1 MSNKIIVHLMGGLG
15 NQMFQYAAARSI
27 AYKNNIPLFLDT
39 HTGFFRDKIFKRR
52 YELHKLP
59 INAQTVKSKY
69 SLPYLEM
76 TFRKK
81 ILRDENKLINDNYFT
96 NSIIENQLNF
106 IPEVVNYPIEK
117 SIWIHGYWQS
127 EKYFEN
133 IKNLI
138 AKELTPPKPKDDKFL
153 QIAKLMN
160 SCNSVSIGVR
170 LFEEVPEINKE
181 GVGGL
186 TAIEFFNSSA
196 HKMNKNLESPE
207 FFVFCTTNSP
217 ELKKLDLPGKVH
229 LITHEN
235 GYDGTMARL
244 WLMTQ
249 CKNHIIANSSFYWWG
264 AWLSEINNNY
274 NSKIIASTL
283 FSNIDTV
290 PERWQ

>member
-1 MSNKIIVHLMGGLG
+1 MQNKIIAHLMGGLG

-27 AYKNNIPLFLDT
+27 AYNNDIPLYLDSY
-39 HTGFFRDKIFKRR
+39 TGFYRDKIYKRK
-52 YELHKLP
+52 YELFHFP
-59 INAQTVKSKY
+59 IKAQVVKSRY
-69 SLPYLEM
+69 SITFLNM
-76 TFRKK
+76 AFRKK
-81 ILRDENKLINDNYFT
+81 ILKQENKLINKSIFN

-106 IPEVVNYPIEK
+106 IPEIANYRIEK
-117 SIWIHGYWQS
+117 STWMHGYWQS
-127 EKYFEN
+127 EKYFDN
-133 IKNLI
+133 IKDLL
-138 AKELTPPKPKDDKFL
+138 AKELMPPIPKDDKFL
-153 QIAKLMN
+153 EIAKLMN

-186 TAIEFFNSSA
+186 TDIEFFNISA

-229 LITHEN
+229 ILTHEN
-235 GYDGTMARL
+235 GYDGTMSRL

-264 AWLSEINNNY
+264 AWLSESNNNY
-274 NSKIIASTL
+274 KSKIIASTL
-283 FSNIDTV
+283 FSNSDTV